1 MMGELQMKKILVT
14 LTRKEEEIVPKA
26 IADFCSLN
34 NDYEVMALFNDTEI
48 GEAELCERIKDV
60 DAFIFG
66 MEHVTETVLAAAP
79 KLKILCKF
87 GVGLDKIDLQ
97 AAFRRQVVVTNAPGR
112 NSNAVAELAFGLMFA
127 LARQIP
133 QSDAEMRRRVWHAQP
148 GTEIAQKTLGIIGM
162 GAIGKLLTKYAS
174 AFDMK
179 VLAYDLFKN
188 EAAAQELGFHYAEFD
203 EILKEADY
211 LSLHIP
217 GDNSTKNLIGWK
229 QLTTM
234 KPTAYLINTAR
245 GSVVDEDALYQALET
260 GVIAGAAIDSFAI
273 EPPFDSKLLTSNKL
287 IAMPHTGAC
296 TDEAN
301 DRVIRY
307 SLQNARD
314 FLEGKEPLN
323 QVKLR

>member
-1 MMGELQMKKILVT
+1 MKKILVT
-14 LTRKEEEIVPKA
+14 LTKKDEKVVQRAV
-26 IADFCSLN
+26 ADFCLVN
-34 NDYEVMALFNDTEI
+34 DDYEVVALFNDTQVEA
-48 GEAELCERIKDV
+48 AELCDKIKDV

-66 MEHVTETVLAAAP
+66 MEHVTEAVLDAAK

-97 AAFRRQVVVTNAPGR
+97 AAFRRQVAVTNCPGM

-133 QSDAEMRRRVWHAQP
+133 QSDAEMRRRVWNAMP
-148 GTEIAQKTLGIIGM
+148 GTEIARKTLGIIGM
-162 GAIGKLLTKYAS
+162 GAIGKLLAKYVR
-174 AFDMK
+174 AFDIK
-179 VLAYDLFKN
+179 VLAYDLFMN
-188 EAAAQELGFHYAEFD
+188 EAAAQELGFQYVEFD

-217 GDNSTKNLIGWK
+217 GDNSTKNLIGWE
-229 QLTTM
+229 QLTAM

-245 GSVVDEDALYQALET
+245 GSVVDEDALFKALET
-260 GVIAGAAIDSFAI
+260 GVIAGAGIDSFAT
-273 EPPFDSKLLTSNKL
+273 EPPFDSKLLTSNKV

-307 SLQNARD
+307 SLQNAKD
-314 FLEGKEPLN
+314 FLEGKTPLN
-323 QVKLR
+323 QIKPG